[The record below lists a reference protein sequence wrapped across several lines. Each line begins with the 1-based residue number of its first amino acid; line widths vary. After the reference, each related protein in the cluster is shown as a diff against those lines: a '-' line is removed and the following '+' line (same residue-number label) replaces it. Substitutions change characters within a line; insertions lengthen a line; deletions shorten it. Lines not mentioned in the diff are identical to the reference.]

1 MARARLSLSLLC
13 IALGATTGCITAP
26 EEGETI
32 GPEDVSAPSTA
43 QEILDRYVAALGGEE
58 AVRALQQ
65 RTVEARLT
73 FHADEGCEPGDQ
85 GCNPY
90 EAAGSF
96 TLQMTADGRMFRR
109 MIIDPPAEA
118 GGSLPP
124 TISERGFDGELGW
137 ELQPGDPPLLVLDDE
152 IAARGSLEDAL
163 LHWYLDYDKRQIAP
177 EIQSPRTIE
186 VDGKTIELDGIAW
199 VEREGRLSPRTYWF
213 DRATG
218 LLREE
223 VETDPSLPDVS
234 RTIIYE
240 DYQDIDGTKIPHKIR
255 QISDLQ
261 GRISEVSYVVQRVH
275 HKPLQTES
283 WKIPELPAPEPV
295 ADERLLALD
304 SLRRDAEKNP
314 GDELSVMGWARAA
327 WAAGHFEEAEKALA
341 AVLKINRREPE
352 ALWLLG
358 RIKLMRGDLKGAE
371 RNLRAA
377 EKAGAHPAV
386 VAHQAGMLSARRL
399 DFRRAAAAFAVA
411 QELPL
416 AERYQA
422 FEGKPLTMKW
432 GGDGCTVELPLLDG
446 FEAPVVKATLEGEE
460 VNLLVDSSVQDVIL
474 DPRTAIKLLIS
485 TDAMSQLGGPE
496 AQGGFVVGHGQ
507 AETLV
512 LGDLDI
518 NQVPVDMYPAE
529 LMAEVSAGRAIDGV
543 LGNRVFQQVQ
553 VTLDMPNRRLLLVR
567 DTGKCKAKAKA
578 WRTGVSVP
586 YVVHDGYMMFVM
598 GKMNGAEGLFLV
610 NSAMRGAGLAATVGA
625 FARAGVGSPVL
636 RAGQPGAFV
645 EVGAVEVGDLSLGK
659 VTAAWGWAEQGAPD
673 AFRVDGMLGLE
684 AIGPRR
690 WTIDYPNQTFYFDEK
705 TKAAPK

>member
-1 MARARLSLSLLC
+1 MARARMTLALLC
-13 IALGATTGCITAP
+13 AALGASAGCITAP
-26 EEGETI
+26 EEGDTI
-32 GPEDVSAPSTA
+32 GPEEVSAPSTA

-58 AVRALQQ
+58 LVRSLQQ

-90 EAAGSF
+90 AASGSF

-109 MIIDPPAEA
+109 MIIDAPPEA
-118 GGSLPP
+118 GPGIPP
-124 TISERGFDGELGW
+124 TISERGFDGEVGW
-137 ELQPGDPPLLVLDDE
+137 ELQPGEPPLLVLDDE
-152 IAARGSLEDAL
+152 IAARASLEDAL
-163 LHWYLDYDKRQIAP
+163 LHWYLDFDKRAIVP
-177 EIQSPRTIE
+177 EIQSPRTIQ
-186 VDGKTIELDGIAW
+186 VDGKTMELDGISW
-199 VEREGRLSPRTYWF
+199 TEREGRLPPRTYWF

-234 RTIIYE
+234 RTIVYE
-240 DYQDIDGTKIPHKIR
+240 DYQEVDGTQIPHEIR

-261 GRISEVSYVVQRVH
+261 GQVSEVSYVVQRTH

-283 WKIPELPAPEPV
+283 WKIPELPSPEPV

-304 SLRRDAEKNP
+304 SARREAEKNA
-314 GDELSVMGWARAA
+314 GDELYVMGWARAA

-341 AVLKINRREPE
+341 AVLKLNKQEPE
-352 ALWLLG
+352 ALWLLA
-358 RIKLMRGDLKGAE
+358 RINLMTGDLRGAE

-377 EKAGAHPAV
+377 EKAGAHPAII
-386 VAHQAGMLSARRL
+386 AHQAGVLSARRL
-399 DFRRAAAAFAVA
+399 DFRRAAAAYAIA
-411 QELPL
+411 QETPL

-422 FEGKPLTMKW
+422 FEGKPLSMKW
-432 GGDGCTVELPLLDG
+432 GGDGCSVELPLLDG

-474 DPRTAIKLLIS
+474 DPRMAIKLLIS
-485 TDAMSQLGGPE
+485 TDAMSQLGGPQ
-496 AQGGFVVGHGQ
+496 AQGGFAVGHGQ
-507 AETLV
+507 AENLL
-512 LGDLDI
+512 LGDLSVT
-518 NQVPVDMYPAE
+518 QVPVDMYPAE
-529 LMAEVSAGRAIDGV
+529 LMAEVSAGRNIHGV

-553 VTLDMPNRRLLLVR
+553 VTLDMPNRKLVLVR
-567 DTGKCKAKAKA
+567 DAGKCKAKAKA
-578 WRTGVSVP
+578 FRSGVSVP

-645 EVGAVEVGDLSLGK
+645 EVDAVEVGGLSLGK

-690 WTIDYPNQTFYFDEK
+690 WTIDYPSQTFYFDTG
-705 TKAAPK
+705 TKAVPK